1 MAKKRPCKLCGKWF
15 EPHLRAGE
23 RQRTCSSPDCQR
35 ERNRKACRRWRA
47 KSDTPI
53 QRLRKNIRAAKAASG
68 GDSVSPVA
76 AVQWAA
82 MRHAVPAETLVVL
95 QELVRLLDIW
105 MRHAVALKFSLEA
118 GQALRLPSDTERQPT
133 DHRPSSL

>member
-1 MAKKRPCKLCGKWF
+1 MAKKRPCKVCGKWF
-15 EPHLRAGE
+15 EPHLRAGD
-23 RQRTCSSPDCQR
+23 RQHTCSNPECQQ

-53 QRLRKNIRAAKAASG
+53 HRIRKNIRAAKADPD

-76 AVQWAA
+76 PVQWAA

-105 MRHAVALKFSLEA
+105 MRHAVVLKFSLEA
-118 GQALRLPSDTERQPT
+118 GQPVRLPPDTERQPT
-133 DHRPSSL
+133 DRGPSSL